1 MIEEKKKSKAFPIF
15 VLFLGIVLIALGVVC
30 QLGYLDPVLEQIG
43 LKEASKEENNN
54 TGENTNST
62 TIEEGS
68 LEVNNEQVVSLY
80 NKVNQ
85 TASQNYSDYYFKQD
99 KLLVENMDN
108 QFRLLLAFN
117 NTTSQETTR
126 SDEEMQN
133 AYRDVF
139 GEIEYQPE
147 TFDANCIE
155 YTYDAATLTY
165 TQEQDTTVC
174 PSTGC
179 NSKREEI
186 LSAYQ
191 YADRIEITT
200 VVAFVNTCE
209 LKYYKDYE
217 YSDMVFDGQEYSTGI
232 LTTNQD
238 KFDHYVYTFTLTDG
252 KYVFTGV
259 AKAV

>member
-15 VLFLGIVLIALGVVC
+15 VLFLGIVLIGLGVVC
-30 QLGYLDPVLEQIG
+30 QLGYLDPVLEKIG
-43 LKEASKEENNN
+43 LKEASTEENKN
-54 TGENTNST
+54 TEENTNNP

-68 LEVNNEQVVSLY
+68 LEVDNEQVLALY
-80 NKVNQ
+80 NKVSQ
-85 TASQNYSDYYFKQD
+85 TTSQNYSDYYFKQD

-108 QFRLLLAFN
+108 KFRLLLAFH
-117 NTTSQETTR
+117 NTTSTETTR

-133 AYRDVF
+133 AYRDLF
-139 GEIEYQPE
+139 GEVEYKPE
-147 TFDANCIE
+147 NFDVNCVE
-155 YTYDAATLTY
+155 YTYDTNTLTY
-165 TQEQDTTVC
+165 TQEGDATTC

-179 NSKREEI
+179 NSRREEI

-200 VVAFVNTCE
+200 VVAFINTCE

-217 YSDMVFDGQEYSTGI
+217 YSDMVFDGKEYSNGI

-238 KFDHYVYTFTLTDG
+238 KFDHYVYTFTLNDG
-252 KYVFTGV
+252 KYIFTGV